1 MREAAEATPA
11 LSVATLFGVEVA
23 FETADELREAGRL
36 WPVTHELARVL
47 AAEYPPPHGL
57 RGKRV
62 VEVRGTPRRPPRQVL
77 TRCTARRRDGGAVRC
92 YCHRVRLR
100 R

>member
-23 FETADELREAGRL
+23 YETDGALREAGRL

-62 VEVRGTPRRPPRQVL
+62 IEARGTPRRP
-77 TRCTARRRDGGAVRC
+77 
-92 YCHRVRLR
+92 RLGS
-100 R
+100 